1 MDSGY
6 DLRVQI
12 RIHIISNEEPQSLE
26 INHWYYLGRGL
37 PESKYVNQKKQ
48 RFTPPPNIRQ
58 NLDQLPK
65 EEFNLLP
72 GLTPFSKSWNVG
84 NYA

>member
-1 MDSGY
+1 M
-6 DLRVQI
+6 LPI
-12 RIHIISNEEPQSLE
+12 LSNGLLNVIASELGNQLF
-26 INHWYYLGRGL
+26 ILGRGL
-37 PESKYVNQKKQ
+37 PESKYGNKKNQ

-58 NLDQLPK
+58 DKYLDQSPK